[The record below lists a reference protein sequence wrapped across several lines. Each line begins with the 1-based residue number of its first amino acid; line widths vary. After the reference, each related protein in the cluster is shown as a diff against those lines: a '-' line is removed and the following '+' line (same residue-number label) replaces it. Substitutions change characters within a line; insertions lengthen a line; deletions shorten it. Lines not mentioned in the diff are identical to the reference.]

1 MRLIAV
7 VLLIVLARCET
18 VVEVDVPFEA
28 PTMTLNSVLNPDS
41 AFHVRL
47 TLNRHI
53 LDDGLFQPVLGAT
66 VQVYE
71 DEQLVTTLTGENGNY
86 RSLYRPISG
95 KNYRVEAT
103 SPEYG
108 KVSSWCFIPTPIA
121 LENVIVTERMI
132 DGDVRT
138 YLQLQFDDPS
148 GETNYYELVVY
159 GTREY
164 YDPPRNLVF
173 TNTGQLTLEHVSGLT
188 AFDEGLVTS
197 ALRFSDEHFDGK
209 KMNLVVRS
217 FGALESWSELRIVLR
232 SVSDEY
238 YKYQSTLALQ
248 RSTADNPFAQ
258 PVNVF
263 SNIQGGFGI
272 FTGYG
277 ISADSRVMPPPA
289 IHSIEPMEGS
299 PGEVITIKGENLPR
313 GTGFQTGVNFR
324 AWYGISRGRIVE
336 YSPSVI
342 KVEIPLNAV
351 TGKIFVH
358 SNGRIIIS
366 EADFA
371 IKN

>member
-1 MRLIAV
+1 MRLAAV
-7 VLLIVLARCET
+7 VILIVLTCCET

-28 PTMTLNSVLNPDS
+28 PAMTLNSVLNPDS

-66 VQVYE
+66 VHVYE
-71 DEQLVTTLTGENGNY
+71 DEKLVTTLTGENGHY
-86 RSLYRPISG
+86 RSLYRPVPG
-95 KNYRVEAT
+95 KNYRIEAS
-103 SPEYG
+103 SPQHG
-108 KVSSWCFIPTPIA
+108 AVSASCFIPTAIE
-121 LENVIVTERMI
+121 LENVIVTERMV
-132 DGDVRT
+132 DENART
-138 YLQLQFDDPS
+138 YLQLQFNDPA
-148 GETNYYELVVY
+148 GETNYYELVAY

-164 YDPPRNLVF
+164 YDPTRDLVF
-173 TNTGQLTLEHVSGLT
+173 TNTGQLALELVSGLT
-188 AFDEGLVTS
+188 AFDEGLTTS
-197 ALRFSDEHFDGK
+197 ALRFSDDHFDGK
-209 KMNLVVRS
+209 EMNLVVRS
-217 FGALESWSELRIVLR
+217 FGALETWSELRIVLR
-232 SVSDEY
+232 SVSDAY

-272 FTGYG
+272 FAGYG
-277 ISADSRVMPPPA
+277 ISDASRVTPPPV

-299 PGEVITIKGENLPR
+299 PGEIITITGENLPR

-342 KVEIPLNAV
+342 KVEIPVNAV
-351 TGKIFVH
+351 TGRIFVH
-358 SNGRIIIS
+358 SNGRIVIS